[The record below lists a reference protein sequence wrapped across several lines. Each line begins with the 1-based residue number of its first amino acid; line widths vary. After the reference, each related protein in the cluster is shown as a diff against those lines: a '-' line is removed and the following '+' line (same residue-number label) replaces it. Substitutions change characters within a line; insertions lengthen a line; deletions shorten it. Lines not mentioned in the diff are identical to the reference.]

1 MKLLLATALVLMLSS
16 LALAAPESRQLGPY
30 MVSFDM
36 NTNMQYQ
43 IQMNDPISTPATT
56 IYSLSIVTDNN
67 NGAGISIAE
76 NKELTDSTIS
86 TMKQLAYMGLNLTGF
101 SVDIAD
107 QTIDGKNGFVATGTP
122 SDALKRALQN
132 NVPSQIYRATY
143 WLDSTDCTACGP
155 VSVGKTQV
163 SISSSYQQDVTQN
176 LLGSIHVAMGQAAA
190 QGGQQMPQ
198 AGMPQQPPA

>member
-1 MKLLLATALVLMLSS
+1 MLSS

-30 MVSFDM
+30 TVSFDL

-43 IQMNDPISTPATT
+43 IQMNDPINTPATT

-67 NGAGISIAE
+67 SGAGISIAE
-76 NKELTDSTIS
+76 NNELTDSTIS

-101 SVDIAD
+101 NVDIAD
-107 QTIDGKNGFVATGTP
+107 QTIDGKNGFLATGTP
-122 SDALKRALQN
+122 SDALRRAAQN
-132 NVPSQIYRATY
+132 NVPSQLYRATY
-143 WLDSTDCTACGP
+143 WLDSTDCPCGP

-163 SISSSYQQDVTQN
+163 SISSSYPQDVTQS
-176 LLGSIHVAMGQAAA
+176 LLSSIHVAMGQAAT

-198 AGMPQQPPA
+198 AGMAQQPPA